1 MTHIDR
7 ILTDL
12 TDLNLNL
19 DQMELI
25 WNRICDFFLFQDHTV
40 LKHPSK
46 DTKDLVCE
54 FCGFSTPSQRKLRAH
69 IHDKHEVEKH
79 KQCSLCDYR
88 YIQVVN
94 KNINPLSDKF
104 TPFIE
109 LFLKKILDF

>member
-1 MTHIDR
+1 MSFT
-7 ILTDL
+7 ILDYDKL
-12 TDLNLNL
+12 
-19 DQMELI
+19 QP
-25 WNRICDFFLFQDHTV
+25 FFQDHMV

-88 YIQVVN
+88 C
-94 KNINPLSDKF
+94 PSRWSTFAL
-104 TPFIE
+104 E
-109 LFLKKILDF
+109 DFSRLLNHVA